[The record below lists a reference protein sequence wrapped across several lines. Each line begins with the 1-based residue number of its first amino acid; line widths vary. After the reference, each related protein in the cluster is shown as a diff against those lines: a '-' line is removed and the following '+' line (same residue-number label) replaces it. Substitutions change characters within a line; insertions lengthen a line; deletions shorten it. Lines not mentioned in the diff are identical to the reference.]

1 MADPTDH
8 LRRYADDIASAVS
21 PARSR
26 VAAMAAI
33 GRAEEAGLA
42 RRRRP
47 LAWRIQVSGA
57 LMAAFSVLNFAAA
70 AIADNAV
77 PGDRLYVLDRAYE
90 RVAALFGRAD
100 HTAER
105 AREAEVLLERGDP
118 TGALQVLAEAS
129 DVPEVA
135 HAAALVLSADLDGE
149 LLGAHARTLVTGF
162 GILAS
167 ADDPRSREEALAAVS
182 LVASQAT
189 EQAAATPPRAVDRP
203 AHATETG
210 KPDHASDTGK
220 PDHASD
226 TGRPDHASDT
236 GRPDHA
242 SDTGRPDHASD
253 TGKPDHAG
261 QPGAETGT
269 NGGTGEE
276 ADPSGQD
283 GAPGQNQT
291 PSGQDATPPGQDET
305 PPGQDK
311 TPPGQNQTPPGP
323 DKTPP
328 GQDKTPPGQDKT
340 PPGQDKTPPGQDKT
354 PPGQDKA
361 PPGQGQ
367 TPPGQGG
374 SNPGKGNSKP

>member
-1 MADPTDH
+1 
-8 LRRYADDIASAVS
+8 
-21 PARSR
+21 
-26 VAAMAAI
+26 
-33 GRAEEAGLA
+33 

-203 AHATETG
+203 AHAAALVLSAELDGEPPGAHTRTLATGAVNLAAADDPGRREEALAAVSLVPSQATEHG
-210 KPDHASDTGK
+210 APAPAPDVGRPAHASE
-220 PDHASD
+220 
-226 TGRPDHASDT
+226 
-236 GRPDHA
+236 
-242 SDTGRPDHASD
+242 

-261 QPGAETGT
+261 Q
-269 NGGTGEE
+269 
-276 ADPSGQD
+276 
-283 GAPGQNQT
+283 
-291 PSGQDATPPGQDET
+291 
-305 PPGQDK
+305 
-311 TPPGQNQTPPGP
+311 
-323 DKTPP
+323 
-328 GQDKTPPGQDKT
+328 
-340 PPGQDKTPPGQDKT
+340 
-354 PPGQDKA
+354 
-361 PPGQGQ
+361 
-367 TPPGQGG
+367 
-374 SNPGKGNSKP
+374 

>member
-220 PDHASD
+220 PDHA
-226 TGRPDHASDT
+226 
-236 GRPDHA
+236 
-242 SDTGRPDHASD
+242 
-253 TGKPDHAG
+253 G

-311 TPPGQNQTPPGP
+311 TPPGQ
-323 DKTPP
+323 
-328 GQDKTPPGQDKT
+328 
-340 PPGQDKTPPGQDKT
+340 
-354 PPGQDKA
+354 DKA

>member
-1 MADPTDH
+1 
-8 LRRYADDIASAVS
+8 
-21 PARSR
+21 
-26 VAAMAAI
+26 
-33 GRAEEAGLA
+33 
-42 RRRRP
+42 
-47 LAWRIQVSGA
+47 
-57 LMAAFSVLNFAAA
+57 
-70 AIADNAV
+70 
-77 PGDRLYVLDRAYE
+77 
-90 RVAALFGRAD
+90 
-100 HTAER
+100 
-105 AREAEVLLERGDP
+105 EVLLERGDP

-162 GILAS
+162 GILSS

-210 KPDHASDTGK
+210 K
-220 PDHASD
+220 
-226 TGRPDHASDT
+226 
-236 GRPDHA
+236 PDHA

-291 PSGQDATPPGQDET
+291 PSGQDATPPGQD
-305 PPGQDK
+305 K
-311 TPPGQNQTPPGP
+311 TPPGQ
-323 DKTPP
+323 K
-328 GQDKTPPGQDKT
+328 
-340 PPGQDKTPPGQDKT
+340 
-354 PPGQDKA
+354 
-361 PPGQGQ
+361 Q
-367 TPPGQGG
+367 TPPGQAKTPHGQDET
-374 SNPGKGNSKP
+374 P

>member
-203 AHATETG
+203 ASTETG
-210 KPDHASDTGK
+210 PT
-220 PDHASD
+220 
-226 TGRPDHASDT
+226 
-236 GRPDHA
+236 
-242 SDTGRPDHASD
+242 
-253 TGKPDHAG
+253 
-261 QPGAETGT
+261 
-269 NGGTGEE
+269 
-276 ADPSGQD
+276 
-283 GAPGQNQT
+283 
-291 PSGQDATPPGQDET
+291 TPPT
-305 PPGQDK
+305 PEDPTTLD
-311 TPPGQNQTPPGP
+311 TEDPT
-323 DKTPP
+323 TL
-328 GQDKTPPGQDKT
+328 
-340 PPGQDKTPPGQDKT
+340 
-354 PPGQDKA
+354 
-361 PPGQGQ
+361 
-367 TPPGQGG
+367 
-374 SNPGKGNSKP
+374 

>member
-242 SDTGRPDHASD
+242 SDTG
-253 TGKPDHAG
+253 KPDHAG

-305 PPGQDK
+305 PPGQ
-311 TPPGQNQTPPGP
+311 NQTPPGP
-323 DKTPP
+323 
-328 GQDKTPPGQDKT
+328 DKT

>member
-1 MADPTDH
+1 
-8 LRRYADDIASAVS
+8 AVS

-70 AIADNAV
+70 AIADNAG

-100 HTAER
+100 HPAER

-210 KPDHASDTGK
+210 KPVHASDTGK

-226 TGRPDHASDT
+226 TGRPDHASDAGGADPAHDTARPAPAADTRTPAPAPQPRPPTHPRHRHRKARPRRPTGSGDRHQWRDRGGGRSVGPGRGTRAEPDPIRARRDPART
-236 GRPDHA
+236 GRDPVRTGQDPVRTGQDPA
-242 SDTGRPDHASD
+242 RTGQDPARTGR
-253 TGKPDHAG
+253 
-261 QPGAETGT
+261 
-269 NGGTGEE
+269 
-276 ADPSGQD
+276 
-283 GAPGQNQT
+283 
-291 PSGQDATPPGQDET
+291 
-305 PPGQDK
+305 
-311 TPPGQNQTPPGP
+311 
-323 DKTPP
+323 
-328 GQDKTPPGQDKT
+328 
-340 PPGQDKTPPGQDKT
+340 
-354 PPGQDKA
+354 
-361 PPGQGQ
+361 
-367 TPPGQGG
+367 
-374 SNPGKGNSKP
+374 